1 LIRNI
6 VFWIHLC
13 VGSVAS
19 LVILMMSITG
29 VLLSYEHQI
38 RTWSLS
44 QQYEINPANENRGRL
59 PLKDIFSVTNTYL
72 IEHNINRKVAGVII
86 SADET
91 DPYAVSLGKGNYLFV
106 NPFTATIL
114 GDHKQG
120 PHNFFDLVWRW
131 HRWFNL
137 SGDSVATGRA
147 VTGAANL
154 GFLFLILSGLYLWLP
169 KIIKWQTLRAVLFF
183 NTNAMKA
190 SRARD
195 YNWHH
200 VFGIW
205 SAVPLIIIIATAT
218 LFHYTWA
225 TDLLEWTAG
234 KPDKSV
240 SVSESQQKKPIITS
254 FSNQKSLDE
263 LFLRAQQQLQLW
275 NRIQISLPSDVGAP
289 VSFIIDQG
297 NGRQPQKR
305 HELVLHAA
313 SGEVT
318 SWIPFSSKPRVS
330 RWRSYTRY
338 LHTGEVY
345 GWFGQTIAAIVSM
358 TSAIMVWTGLALAY
372 RRLIRPLLQAKP
384 ES

>member
-1 LIRNI
+1 MIRNVI
-6 VFWIHLC
+6 FWAHLC

-19 LVILMMSITG
+19 LIILMMSVTG

-44 QQYEINPANENRGRL
+44 RQYEISPDNEKRERL
-59 PLKDIFSVTNTYL
+59 PLEAIFSLTNSYL
-72 IEHNINRKVAGVII
+72 IENKIDRKVAGVII
-86 SADET
+86 SSSAT
-91 DPYAVSLGKGNYLFV
+91 DPYRVSLGKGNYLFV

-120 PHNFFDLVWRW
+120 PHDFFDLVWRW

-169 KIIKWQTLRAVLFF
+169 KIINWRALRTRLLF
-183 NTNAMKA
+183 NTNAMKV

-200 VFGIW
+200 VLGIW

-218 LFHYTWA
+218 VFHYTWA
-225 TDLLEWTAG
+225 SDLLAWAAG
-234 KPDKSV
+234 KPDTSV
-240 SVSESQQKKPIITS
+240 SDHQQKKPLITS
-254 FSNQKSLDE
+254 YSKHKSLDE
-263 LFLRAQQQLQLW
+263 LFLRAQQQLPLW
-275 NRIQISLPSDVGAP
+275 NRIQISLPSEVGAP
-289 VSFIIDQG
+289 VRFIIDQG
-297 NGRQPQKR
+297 NSRQPQKR
-305 HELVLHAA
+305 HQLMLHAS

-330 RWRSYTRY
+330 RWRSYSRY

-345 GWFGQTIAAIVSM
+345 GWLGQTIAAMVSL
-358 TSAIMVWTGLALAY
+358 TSVIMVWTGLALAY
-372 RRLIRPLLQAKP
+372 RRLIRPVVQTKP
-384 ES
+384 EL